1 MTIENNDRSMGRRGL
16 ATRRKFL
23 DAAAKLLDEHSYRD
37 VTVTEIAKEAGTS
50 PATFYQYFSDVEDVV
65 LALADELV
73 SVAAT
78 QLATRVRNGNWES
91 ESAWESALS
100 LSDAF
105 IALWASHRSILRLI
119 DLANDEGDSRFRE
132 VRTRL
137 LAPTTNA
144 LVDVLQKRKNVADPL
159 AEAGVLVSMLAH
171 VAAHEQ
177 GLQSWGASPNELRR
191 SMARI
196 LYVTLTGQLSPS

>member
-105 IALWASHRSILRLI
+105 IALWASHRSVLRLI

>member
-177 GLQSWGASPNELRR
+177 GLQSWGARPNELRR

>member
-1 MTIENNDRSMGRRGL
+1 
-16 ATRRKFL
+16 
-23 DAAAKLLDEHSYRD
+23 
-37 VTVTEIAKEAGTS
+37 
-50 PATFYQYFSDVEDVV
+50 
-65 LALADELV
+65 
-73 SVAAT
+73 
-78 QLATRVRNGNWES
+78 
-91 ESAWESALS
+91 
-100 LSDAF
+100 
-105 IALWASHRSILRLI
+105 
-119 DLANDEGDSRFRE
+119 
-132 VRTRL
+132 L

>member
-78 QLATRVRNGNWES
+78 QLATRVRNGNWAS

-177 GLQSWGASPNELRR
+177 GLQSWGARPNELRR

>member
-1 MTIENNDRSMGRRGL
+1 MTIENGDRSMGRRGL

-23 DAAAKLLDEHSYRD
+23 DAAAKLLDEHAYRD

-73 SVAAT
+73 SVAAP
-78 QLATRVRNGNWES
+78 QLATRVRNGKWES
-91 ESAWESALS
+91 ETAWDSALS

-105 IALWASHRSILRLI
+105 IALWASHRSVLRLI

-144 LVDVLQKRKNVADPL
+144 LVEVLQNRKNVTDPL

-177 GLQSWGASPNELRR
+177 GLQSWGANPLELRR

-196 LYVTLTGQLSPS
+196 LYVTLTGQLSES